1 MFYLYIDFTSSHRF
15 SAFSAYIILPLKQGF
30 SCEAALTS
38 TENVGEI
45 VISVGNVRKIYNL
58 IREVSMMKTKR
69 IIRNK
74 ESSRPLKLSSLVERG
89 GIDESDVG
97 RRI

>member
-1 MFYLYIDFTSSHRF
+1 MF
-15 SAFSAYIILPLKQGF
+15 
-30 SCEAALTS
+30 

-58 IREVSMMKTKR
+58 IREVSMTKTKR

-97 RRI
+97 RWI